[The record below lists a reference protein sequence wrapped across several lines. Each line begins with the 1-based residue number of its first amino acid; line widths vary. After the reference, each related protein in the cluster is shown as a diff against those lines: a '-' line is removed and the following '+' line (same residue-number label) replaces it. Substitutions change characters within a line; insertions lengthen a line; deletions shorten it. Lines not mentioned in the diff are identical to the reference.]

1 METTEI
7 VVVSLT
13 SIKLYYLL
21 IGATIGGI
29 YTSLFINLKTKN

>member
-21 IGATIGGI
+21 IGVTIGII
-29 YTSLFINLKTKN
+29 YTYLFINLKK